1 MGGIKR
7 SILLTLHDREPA
19 VLMNTFRSLYR
30 AGLTDEEEVVIVDDR
45 SEQALTWAQNLAKA
59 SFSKVTWVEVPDY
72 DAYEIAG
79 FRNPARAFNEALSH
93 ATGESIWIMSSD
105 VLVTPGCVHRARQI
119 KTDEMLWT
127 PRIVDLESCMEYV
140 GQNRLFPM
148 PWFLVASRQKA
159 IDVGGWDETYL
170 QGMCYEDNDF
180 VGRLALST
188 GAFAGE
194 WSRVAYHQ
202 SHNQPAYDVADPG
215 IAEANNRNRAWTQEK
230 WGGIPFDQ
238 ELTPFDVIR
247 EMHVSGI
254 PVHRVI
260 EKSGKLER
268 VVGLTK
274 GMFQRATA

>member
-1 MGGIKR
+1 MKT

-30 AGLTDEEEVVIVDDR
+30 AGLNDDEEVVIVDDR
-45 SEQALTWAQNLAKA
+45 SEQDLQWAHNLAKA
-59 SFSKVTWVEVPDY
+59 SFKNVVWKRIDEYP
-72 DAYEIAG
+72 AYEIAG
-79 FRNPARAFNEALSH
+79 FRNPSRSFNEALSA
-93 ATGESIWIMSSD
+93 ATGESVWIMSSD
-105 VLVTPGCVHRARQI
+105 ILVTPGCIQRARQI
-119 KTDEMLWT
+119 KTDEMIWT

-148 PWFLVASRQKA
+148 PWFLVASKQKA

-180 VGRLALST
+180 VGRLALAT
-188 GAFAGE
+188 GCFAGE

-202 SHNQPAYDVADPG
+202 SHNQPAYAIDDPG
-215 IAEANNRNRAWTQEK
+215 IREANERNRQWTQEK
-230 WGGIPFDQ
+230 WGGIPFDS
-238 ELTPFDVIR
+238 ELTPFDVVR

-260 EKSGKLER
+260 EKSNKLER
-268 VVGLTK
+268 VIGLTK
-274 GMFQRATA
+274 GMFARATA